1 MSDCGKFKN
10 LLIFLTL
17 IMTLMGRAEVL
28 SDDSKTSQLTV
39 QNKNDFLSKSFS
51 EYSSSQQMKILKIRL
66 QFLRDCKTCKRPP
79 PSLRISGASAL
90 SENDKLY
97 NFSILES
104 KNLEAA
110 IKLKINEIRQLKLK
124 IDSEDLHTLP
134 LPTKDEKSLK
144 KHYSDK
150 LIFYRSQD
158 KTRWK
163 SWPVKSENFL
173 RKIQKEGRTTLNHKK
188 RCHNKQRRT
197 ERDAKRA
204 LQNHSVVILVDEDI
218 PLGAIA
224 LLGKG
229 LGFVPTPKVDKLKL
243 RLDMKLLTNKIISQS
258 NRNIAKNAQ
267 PLTSKESPEPV
278 PPKLR
283 QPRYSSY
290 TSTSDRIVHETV
302 ERMKTEL
309 DINLQNDQPKKQS
322 NLSKDELKGLKWLE
336 RRVADGKI
344 AITKADKG
352 GATIIIRPEILRKI
366 SFEKLNNPSLYKK
379 LDSDPTKEL
388 HKELVNLWIDGKS
401 KGLVAAKTA
410 KSIMG
415 ISNEIKGDKSGP
427 TNAQSTLPH
436 FKPGKPYFYPSL
448 KIHKVKIEDLK
459 PGVEPPG
466 RLITALQEGV
476 TRRSDVYLADTFLRS
491 LEREFCEDLLI
502 DSGDAL
508 NWLDSTNNTIDH
520 NLKRRL
526 KSFAF
531 DYKALYDSLKPELA
545 LEALGVAMNECRP
558 DWSEEFKNWILDI
571 CSFYGGMVQF

>member
-1 MSDCGKFKN
+1 
-10 LLIFLTL
+10 
-17 IMTLMGRAEVL
+17 
-28 SDDSKTSQLTV
+28 
-39 QNKNDFLSKSFS
+39 
-51 EYSSSQQMKILKIRL
+51 
-66 QFLRDCKTCKRPP
+66 
-79 PSLRISGASAL
+79 
-90 SENDKLY
+90 
-97 NFSILES
+97 
-104 KNLEAA
+104 
-110 IKLKINEIRQLKLK
+110 
-124 IDSEDLHTLP
+124 
-134 LPTKDEKSLK
+134 
-144 KHYSDK
+144 
-150 LIFYRSQD
+150 
-158 KTRWK
+158 
-163 SWPVKSENFL
+163 
-173 RKIQKEGRTTLNHKK
+173 
-188 RCHNKQRRT
+188 
-197 ERDAKRA
+197 
-204 LQNHSVVILVDEDI
+204 
-218 PLGAIA
+218 
-224 LLGKG
+224 
-229 LGFVPTPKVDKLKL
+229 
-243 RLDMKLLTNKIISQS
+243 MKLLTNKIISQS
-258 NRNIAKNAQ
+258 NKNIAKNAQ

-352 GATIIIRPEILRKI
+352 GATIIVRPEILRKI

-448 KIHKVKIEDLK
+448 RIHKVKIEDLK
-459 PGVEPPG
+459 RGSEPPG

-476 TRRSDVYLADTFLRS
+476 TRRSDVYLADTFLQ
-491 LEREFCEDLLI
+491 L
-502 DSGDAL
+502 
-508 NWLDSTNNTIDH
+508 
-520 NLKRRL
+520 
-526 KSFAF
+526 
-531 DYKALYDSLKPELA
+531 
-545 LEALGVAMNECRP
+545 
-558 DWSEEFKNWILDI
+558 
-571 CSFYGGMVQF
+571 